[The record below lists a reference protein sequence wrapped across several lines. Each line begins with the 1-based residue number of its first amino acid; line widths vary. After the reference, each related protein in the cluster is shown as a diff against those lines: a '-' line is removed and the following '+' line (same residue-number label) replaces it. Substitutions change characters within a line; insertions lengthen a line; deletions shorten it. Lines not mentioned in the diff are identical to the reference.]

1 MAEEKKNGSGKTY
14 RTIEK
19 LSQHY
24 PPTKPLQMA
33 ALAGKKK
40 GDSK

>member
-1 MAEEKKNGSGKTY
+1 MPEEKKDGPGKTY

-33 ALAGKKK
+33 ALASKKK
-40 GDSK
+40 GDGK